1 MSSPFIT
8 QSYEGFHPIL
18 IVMATFQAI
27 KKAVTGTPTPTVRAL
42 PNGIPYAPLLNLAAK
57 APHDTHGQVT
67 QIQLFTHILHRD
79 HGGLEETQ

>member
-1 MSSPFIT
+1 
-8 QSYEGFHPIL
+8 
-18 IVMATFQAI
+18 MATFQAI
-27 KKAVTGTPTPTVRAL
+27 KKAVTLMPTVHAL

-67 QIQLFTHILHRD
+67 QIQLFAQILHHD